1 MNKNLQDIDHLFLR
15 VLKDY
20 KEDPPENIWQQID
33 NDLNRK
39 DAENY
44 KTKYKS
50 LRRTLSCVILM
61 CMFFL
66 LGDVLQFAFYNSPG
80 NERGNIPSSNKNTL
94 RTIDHNI
101 TTIEPLQDNEGLKDN
116 PTYISKPTNEISK
129 REYSNDISLHSGLN
143 SFDVNKI
150 LVSSLPVTATINQE
164 ADNTPFI
171 APGSLKKNIAF
182 KNFQNQSAT
191 TLKQNKKERIHRF
204 SIMPFFSVDHIS
216 ARLQEQY
223 EYDDQDESDFIKR
236 EKPDMSYTLG
246 FLSEY
251 RLSNYLSLQSG
262 FSLSNTFTSISS
274 TVVRALQDNSGSYKF
289 KLATTYG
296 LAEITK
302 AGTPRNG
309 DSILLKDASLHV
321 QYISV
326 PLLLKVDLK
335 QGKLNINTS
344 TGIGINR
351 ITGDKAEIEY
361 ATPAVSEF
369 ETVQKIEGLK
379 NTFFTFIAG
388 AEASY
393 SVNKRIS
400 AGINPVVRYAITPI
414 NKGTP
419 IKTYPISVGIAATL
433 RVKL

>member
-1 MNKNLQDIDHLFLR
+1 MNKNLQDIDHLFLWG
-15 VLKDY
+15 LKDY
-20 KEDPPENIWQQID
+20 KEDPPENTWQQID

-44 KTKYKS
+44 KAKYRS
-50 LRRTLSCVILM
+50 LCRTLSCLILV
-61 CMFFL
+61 CMFFF
-66 LGDVLQFAFYNSPG
+66 LGDVLQFAFHFSGRNGSS
-80 NERGNIPSSNKNTL
+80 IPSSNKSISKTGE
-94 RTIDHNI
+94 RSI
-101 TTIEPLQDNEGLKDN
+101 TTLKQQQAN
-116 PTYISKPTNEISK
+116 KSLRAIPTYLLKTTNKISKA
-129 REYSNDISLHSGLN
+129 EYSDDIFLHNNSI
-143 SFDVNKI
+143 SFDADNI
-150 LVSSLPVTATINQE
+150 LISSLPQAVAINSE
-164 ADNTPFI
+164 GGNYFPFI
-171 APGSLKKNIAF
+171 SPGSLTKNAAVN
-182 KNFQNQSAT
+182 NFNLQNQSAA
-191 TLKQNKKERIHRF
+191 LKLDKKEHRF
-204 SIMPFFSVDHIS
+204 SIAPFFSVDHIS

-223 EYDDQDESDFIKR
+223 EYDDQDESDFTKR

-246 FLSEY
+246 LLSEY
-251 RLSNYLSLQSG
+251 KLSNYLSLQSG

-302 AGTPRNG
+302 AGIPRNG
-309 DSILLKDASLHV
+309 DSIVLKDASLHV

-326 PLLLKVDLK
+326 PVLLKVNLK
-335 QGKLNINTS
+335 QGKLNINSS

-361 ATPAVSEF
+361 ATPTVSEY

-379 NTFFTFIAG
+379 NTFYTFIAG
-388 AEASY
+388 AEANY
-393 SVNKRIS
+393 SINKRIG
-400 AGINPVVRYAITPI
+400 AGINPVVRYAITPV

-419 IKTYPISVGIAATL
+419 IKTYPISVGVAATL